1 MKQIQHATRKAVIV
15 EVIGPKD
22 REIREEAF
30 EEFRL
35 LVETLGIEIVAE
47 TSQVIKDINYAF
59 FIGKGKLE
67 EIKQIVKLL
76 EADFVFIDATLTYL
90 QLRNLSKEIEVP
102 CIDRP
107 HLIIMIFSM
116 RAKSSEGKLQ
126 VELTQLKMRLPEIV
140 HNEINLD
147 QQTGSEMGLKGPGER
162 RTELKRRY
170 IDNRIKS
177 LETHLKEIKKHREER
192 RKRRKKSNI
201 PIVAIAGYTNSG
213 KSTLLNVLTGAD
225 SYVENMLF
233 ATLDTLIRETEISE
247 GFRVLFTDTI
257 GFIRDLPPAL
267 IYAFHSTLEE
277 ILDSWLILHV
287 VDSSDENFRKK
298 IEVVEETLKEL
309 GCEDIPQLLVFNKM
323 DKLSPDSAN
332 FIKNAYKEAV
342 FISALR
348 KEGLEDLK
356 KKIHEI
362 LEKSLI
368 KVKLFIP
375 YEAGS
380 ILSQIYD
387 LTNVIWK
394 QDEENGT
401 TLYIE
406 GLLDNVNKFKDYFV
420 FN

>member
-1 MKQIQHATRKAVIV
+1 MKQIQHTTRKAVLV
-15 EVIGPKD
+15 EVIRPKD

-67 EIKQIVKLL
+67 ETKQIVKLL

-90 QLRNLSKEIEVP
+90 QLRNLSKEIGVP
-102 CIDRP
+102 CVDRP

-170 IDNRIKS
+170 IDSRIKS

-247 GFRVLFTDTI
+247 GFKVIFTDTI

-287 VDSSDENFRKK
+287 VDSSDENFGKK

-309 GCEDIPQLLVFNKM
+309 GSEDIPRLLVFNKM
-323 DKLSPDSAN
+323 DKLNPDSAN

-375 YEAGS
+375 YEAGN
-380 ILSQIYD
+380 ILSQVYD
-387 LTNVIWK
+387 LANVIWK

-401 TLYIE
+401 TLYVE

-420 FN
+420 FK

>member
-1 MKQIQHATRKAVIV
+1 MKQIQHTTRKAVLV
-15 EVIGPKD
+15 EVIRPKD

-67 EIKQIVKLL
+67 ETKQIVKLL

-90 QLRNLSKEIEVP
+90 QLRNLSKEIGVP
-102 CIDRP
+102 CVDRP

-170 IDNRIKS
+170 IDSRIKS

-247 GFRVLFTDTI
+247 GFKVIFTDTI

-287 VDSSDENFRKK
+287 VDSSDENFGKK

-309 GCEDIPQLLVFNKM
+309 GSEDIPRLLVFNKM
-323 DKLSPDSAN
+323 DKLNPDSAN

-375 YEAGS
+375 YEAGN
-380 ILSQIYD
+380 ILGQVYD
-387 LTNVIWK
+387 LANVIWK

-401 TLYIE
+401 TLYVE

-420 FN
+420 FK

>member
-1 MKQIQHATRKAVIV
+1 
-15 EVIGPKD
+15 
-22 REIREEAF
+22 
-30 EEFRL
+30 
-35 LVETLGIEIVAE
+35 
-47 TSQVIKDINYAF
+47 
-59 FIGKGKLE
+59 
-67 EIKQIVKLL
+67 
-76 EADFVFIDATLTYL
+76 
-90 QLRNLSKEIEVP
+90 
-102 CIDRP
+102 
-107 HLIIMIFSM
+107 
-116 RAKSSEGKLQ
+116 
-126 VELTQLKMRLPEIV
+126 
-140 HNEINLD
+140 
-147 QQTGSEMGLKGPGER
+147 
-162 RTELKRRY
+162 
-170 IDNRIKS
+170 
-177 LETHLKEIKKHREER
+177 
-192 RKRRKKSNI
+192 
-201 PIVAIAGYTNSG
+201 
-213 KSTLLNVLTGAD
+213 
-225 SYVENMLF
+225 MLF

-287 VDSSDENFRKK
+287 VDSSEENFRKK

-309 GCEDIPQLLVFNKM
+309 GYEDIPRLLVFNKM
-323 DKLSPDSAN
+323 DKLNPDSAN

-406 GLLDNVNKFKDYFV
+406 GFLENVNRFKDYFV
-420 FN
+420 FK